1 MNLES
6 TFPILLI
13 SLINAETALLDLT
26 KVGSLFQMK
35 DPRKFPCF
43 VLPIVDLA
51 GEFKSASVI

>member
-26 KVGSLFQMK
+26 KVGRLFQMK

-43 VLPIVDLA
+43 VLRIVDLA